1 MQMQRGMFLKKVGL
15 ADFHLRMSSLL
26 PTFILT
32 SLVLVL
38 TDTLFYGSATK
49 SSIWSINLNRDVVM
63 TPLNFIAYNMDRAN
77 LASHGVHP
85 WYLHSAVNVPLLFN
99 VLGLG
104 GLYLMSRALVLLF
117 SSPWTA
123 KPDLFN
129 FNGLLVFSFAFP
141 LGALS
146 LTPHQEA
153 RFLLPLLV
161 PLVLL
166 LGPFLLRREGMTAR
180 LLRSFWYAGNV
191 FCVLFF
197 GFFHQGGLYETQ
209 HFLHHHIHH
218 QRTSLT
224 QTHLIYFHTYMPP
237 LSLLTV
243 PHHDRLVVDP
253 NVNST
258 RYRRKKNVFVEDLAG
273 AEMDE
278 LLRRCVRLVSDAQAK
293 YDNKKIK
300 SEVFVIFPATLT
312 IEVDRIVER
321 FPLLNWKPVHRS
333 YPHLSMEDPP
343 NFGDLC
349 TLEISNKTKHNKQS
363 LDSGSME
370 CNSLISWLQNKGSQ
384 LALVIYQLEFSIKM
398 MT

>member
-1 MQMQRGMFLKKVGL
+1 MQRGMFLKRIGL
-15 ADFHLRMSSLL
+15 ADFHHRMTSLL
-26 PTFILT
+26 PTFIIMSFILI
-32 SLVLVL
+32 LA
-38 TDTLFYGSATK
+38 DTFFYSAATK
-49 SSIWSINLNRDVVM
+49 SSIWDIKLSRDLVM

-77 LASHGVHP
+77 LATHGIHP

-104 GLYLMSRALVLLF
+104 GLYLMSRALVLLA

-123 KPDLFN
+123 KPELFN

-166 LGPFLLRREGMTAR
+166 LGPFLLRREGMSAR
-180 LLRSFWYAGNV
+180 LMRSFWYAGNV

-197 GFFHQGGLYETQ
+197 GFFHQGGIYETQ
-209 HFLHHHIHH
+209 HFLHNHIHNE
-218 QRTSLT
+218 RTSLT
-224 QTHLIYFHTYMPP
+224 QTHLLYFHTYMPP
-237 LSLLTV
+237 LSLLAV
-243 PHHDRLVVDP
+243 PHHGRLVIDEA
-253 NVNST
+253 NST

-273 AEMDE
+273 ADVDE

-293 YDNKKIK
+293 YLTQKLN
-300 SEVFVIFPATLT
+300 SEVFVIFPATL
-312 IEVDRIVER
+312 EPQVNRIINP
-321 FPLLNWKPVHRS
+321 FPLLSWKPVYKT

-349 TLEISNKTKHNKQS
+349 NDTNKFYK
-363 LDSGSME
+363 SGFINE
-370 CNSLISWLQNKGSQ
+370 CNSLFPWLQNKGSQ
-384 LALVIYQLEFSIKM
+384 LALLVYQLEFQIR
-398 MT
+398 